1 MEITGGDNMENH
13 YDLAVIG
20 AGMGGIEVASRAAQ
34 MDARVAIIEHGKVG
48 GT

>member
-1 MEITGGDNMENH
+1 MGDH

-20 AGMGGIEVASRAAQ
+20 AGMGGIGVANRAAR
-34 MDARVAIIEHGKVG
+34 MNARVAIIEHGKVG

>member
-1 MEITGGDNMENH
+1 MEGGVMAEE

-20 AGMGGIEVASRAAQ
+20 AGMGGVAVASRAAGLG
-34 MDARVAIIEHGKVG
+34 ARVALIEEHKVG

>member
-1 MEITGGDNMENH
+1 MEKSGGDNMANR

>member
-1 MEITGGDNMENH
+1 MDDR

-20 AGMGGIEVASRAAQ
+20 AGMGGVNAAFRAAGLG
-34 MDARVAIIEHGKVG
+34 ARVALIERHKVG

>member
-1 MEITGGDNMENH
+1 MSDH

-20 AGMGGIEVASRAAQ
+20 AGMGGINVARRAAR
-34 MDARVAIIEHGKVG
+34 MDVRVAIIEQGKVG

>member
-1 MEITGGDNMENH
+1 MEITGGDNMDDH

-20 AGMGGIEVASRAAQ
+20 AGMGGIGVASRAAR
-34 MDARVAIIEHGKVG
+34 MGARVAIIEHGKVG

>member
-1 MEITGGDNMENH
+1 MEY

-20 AGMGGIEVASRAAQ
+20 AEQSGLPATFMAARLGT
-34 MDARVAIIEHGKVG
+34 RVAEVERHKVG

>member
-1 MEITGGDNMENH
+1 MPDR

-20 AGMGGIEVASRAAQ
+20 AGMGGVAVASRAAGLG
-34 MDARVAIIEHGKVG
+34 ARVAIIEEHKVG

>member
-1 MEITGGDNMENH
+1 MAKH

-20 AGMGGIEVASRAAQ
+20 AGMGGIRAARQ
-34 MDARVAIIEHGKVG
+34 AARMDARVAIIEKGKIG

>member
-1 MEITGGDNMENH
+1 MAAS

-20 AGMGGIEVASRAAQ
+20 AGMGGIRAATEAGKIG
-34 MDARVAIIEHGKVG
+34 ARVALIERHKLG

>member
-1 MEITGGDNMENH
+1 MVES

-20 AGMGGIEVASRAAQ
+20 AGMGGINAAKRAAF
-34 MDARVAIIEHGKVG
+34 MNARVAIIEQGKVG